1 MSGQFNIGPS
11 KGPRFPRGDDAA
23 SESAAADHAAD
34 FDALT
39 DLFMGEVNAPP
50 PRPDVHPPV
59 RRAPVLRL
67 ASEEDLSDW
76 DDDADSPDAA
86 AGAPAAIAPLPPS
99 PPRIAATA
107 ARGRDT
113 ARGDGTPAR
122 PSAEPAIVECIVLGN
137 LPVYGAAWAAQYVRE
152 VARAAGRPVAYLR
165 LQSGYASVELV
176 GGGESAA
183 IQAFA
188 SLEDA
193 VKHAAART
201 YRWVLR
207 ADLGEEPRVAASP
220 MVRVVTLL
228 TGVDETAVLGAY
240 TSIKSLASELSADGD
255 TRDVAIRVAVMG
267 ATPMQ
272 AEPACKRL
280 ADAAR
285 QFLGRDVQYAVCG
298 AKVSASRP
306 ADVLFSG
313 RTEMR
318 TADVMALLSQTLAA
332 PGQEAA
338 IPEMP
343 STPTPAVE
351 PAAAGSLDELIERLA
366 PVEPDTLLD
375 DVYEDEPAPAPAA
388 RVPDPM
394 ATDRKPV
401 PRSPVPPPMVPA
413 VAAAATV
420 APVRA
425 PEPVARAGACTEP
438 EPVGALALLLEG
450 LRPVSV
456 LCPYAPGVELALD
469 PAGGLHLL
477 VRTEPEDG
485 EDSEQRALS
494 QLLVAGAWA
503 EAHAML
509 LGPALA
515 QAGAPAAFARPM
527 HEAHKP
533 ALHLFT
539 DRPKR
544 SRRLLETDVRIHL
557 LARVNI
563 GGQSGWYCTELN

>member
-1 MSGQFNIGPS
+1 MSGHFNIGPAH
-11 KGPRFPRGDDAA
+11 GPRLRRGDD
-23 SESAAADHAAD
+23 SAADHAAD

-50 PRPDVHPPV
+50 ARPDVHPPV

-76 DDDADSPDAA
+76 DDDSETPA
-86 AGAPAAIAPLPPS
+86 APAAIAPLPPA
-99 PPRIAATA
+99 PATNAAPV
-107 ARGRDT
+107 ARGRT
-113 ARGDGTPAR
+113 ESRGDGAPNR

-176 GGGESAA
+176 GGADAGAP
-183 IQAFA
+183 QACA
-188 SLEDA
+188 TLEDA

-220 MVRVVTLL
+220 LVRVVTLL

-240 TSIKSLASELSADGD
+240 TSIKSLAAELAAETDA
-255 TRDVAIRVAVMG
+255 RDVAIRVAVMG
-267 ATPMQ
+267 ATPKQ
-272 AEPACKRL
+272 AEPACARL
-280 ADAAR
+280 AEAAR
-285 QFLGRDVQYAVCG
+285 RFLGRDVQHAVCG

-313 RTEMR
+313 RTDLR
-318 TADVMALLSQTLAA
+318 TADVMALLSQLLGA
-332 PGQEAA
+332 
-338 IPEMP
+338 
-343 STPTPAVE
+343 
-351 PAAAGSLDELIERLA
+351 PAAAAPDMPAASEPAPAESSTLDELIDGLGGPDIDDALDEAYAEPEVA
-366 PVEPDTLLD
+366 P
-375 DVYEDEPAPAPAA
+375 
-388 RVPDPM
+388 
-394 ATDRKPV
+394 
-401 PRSPVPPPMVPA
+401 
-413 VAAAATV
+413 VAAARP
-420 APVRA
+420 APVREPAQPATAASA
-425 PEPVARAGACTEP
+425 PPAQARSARQDNAAAVAQAAATAAVTDV
-438 EPVGALALLLEG
+438 EPVGALALLLDG

-469 PAGGLHLL
+469 ASGGLHLL
-477 VRTEPEDG
+477 VRAEPDDGDDG
-485 EDSEQRALS
+485 EQKALS
-494 QLLVAGAWA
+494 QLLVASAWA

-509 LGPALA
+509 LVPALA
-515 QAGAPAAFARPM
+515 ATGAPAAHAAATQRPV
-527 HEAHKP
+527 A
-533 ALHLFT
+533 HLFT

-544 SRRLLETDVRIHL
+544 SRRLLETDVRVHL

-563 GGQSGWYCTELN
+563 GGQSGWYCTALN